1 MVPLIRTGRL
11 PGPPGPLG
19 RLPHRSV
26 QRLQEVSSFFFFIY
40 PSIHIRVFLMASDRC
55 LELQTVFGSFIQE
68 LTRPHQ
74 HGSFTTL
81 RRTLGPASSSSS
93 AALRDVLMTL
103 STWLHVSTLRW
114 TAGGAGSRHTCV
126 SAGFTRRRTTFFTY
140 HYAGGS
146 REEKLHTE
154 QPGITTSSRSDTEAV
169 ARYVSAQ

>member
-93 AALRDVLMTL
+93 AALRDVLMTSPPMTSHPPVVHVAAAQYSQVDSGGRRF
-103 STWLHVSTLRW
+103 STHLCLCWFHPQKNYFLHVSL
-114 TAGGAGSRHTCV
+114 
-126 SAGFTRRRTTFFTY
+126 RRRKQR
-140 HYAGGS
+140 G
-146 REEKLHTE
+146 
-154 QPGITTSSRSDTEAV
+154 EAPHR
-169 ARYVSAQ
+169 AAWNHDFLPQRH